1 MPPKTMSR
9 FWDNG
14 MHKQKSPGETAQS
27 DFAGLAQPNR
37 FKSASVW
44 LDSLP
49 VRRYEAADP
58 SSAFQL
64 PGREK

>member
-1 MPPKTMSR
+1 MSPESVSR
-9 FWDNG
+9 FWDND
-14 MHKQKSPGETAQS
+14 MHEQKCSRETAHS
-27 DFAGLAQPNR
+27 GFAGLAQPNR
-37 FKSASVW
+37 FKSMSRR

-49 VRRYEAADP
+49 VRRYEAADQ